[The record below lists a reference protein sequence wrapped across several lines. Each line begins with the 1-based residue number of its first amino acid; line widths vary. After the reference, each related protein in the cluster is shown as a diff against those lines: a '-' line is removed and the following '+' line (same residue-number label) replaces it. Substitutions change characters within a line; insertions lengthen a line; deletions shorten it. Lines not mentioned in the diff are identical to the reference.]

1 MANKTERGG
10 DIWTEDEKAA
20 MKEHAAERKAARS
33 RTGTAAEKAAADLQS
48 LLEKIA
54 ELEGDDRVLAEQVH
68 EIITTTA
75 PSLAPK
81 TWYGMPAYYKDGK
94 VLCFFQPAAKFKARY
109 STLGFDGSAA
119 LDDGD
124 MWPASFA
131 VTRITPEV
139 EARIVELVTRA
150 LG

>member
-1 MANKTERGG
+1 MANKTERGD